1 MHEQNKNNIKEAENI
16 KRNQTEMLELENT
29 ITKSKNWLQ
38 GFEIRLIKEK
48 KESAILKTGHLKLSK
63 QRNKIFKEWEKF
75 RKPLMT
81 LWDTIS

>member
-48 KESAILKTGHLKLSK
+48 K
-63 QRNKIFKEWEKF
+63 R
-75 RKPLMT
+75 
-81 LWDTIS
+81 ISNFEDRSSEIIQAEEQNF